1 MENSK
6 YFKEC
11 TTHEEILKQNK
22 LLKAVLFCIICKDR
36 KANRLFLPC
45 AHLNVCNLCVDA
57 VRNHCPKCN
66 RFIRG
71 IVAVYF

>member
-11 TTHEEILKQNK
+11 TTHKEILEQNR
-22 LLKAVLFCIICKDR
+22 LLKAAVYCIICKDR
-36 KANRLFLPC
+36 MANRLFLPC
-45 AHLNVCNLCVDA
+45 GHMNVCNFCVNA
-57 VRNHCPKCN
+57 IRHHCPKCN
-66 RFIRG
+66 RFIQG

>member
-1 MENSK
+1 MESNK

-11 TTHEEILKQNK
+11 KTYKEILQQNR
-22 LLKAVLFCIICKDR
+22 LLKNAMLCIICKDR

-45 AHLNVCNLCVDA
+45 AHLNVCNICVDG
-57 VRNHCPKCN
+57 VSYHCPKCK
-66 RFIRG
+66 RLIQG